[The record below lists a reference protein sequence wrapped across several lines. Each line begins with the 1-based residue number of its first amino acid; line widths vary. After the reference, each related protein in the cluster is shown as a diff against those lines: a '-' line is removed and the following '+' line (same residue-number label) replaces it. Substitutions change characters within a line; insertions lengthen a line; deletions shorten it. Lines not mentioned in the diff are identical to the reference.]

1 MLQSRSVEVS
11 FVSLLVAFTVGAG
24 CSQSRQQ
31 VKPSTIRLV
40 DLFKPEIIGGGG
52 APHREIPRTEW
63 KFDANDGDK
72 WEAGPGVV
80 GLTVRDGR
88 LTGRTS
94 SAFPVLRFQRT
105 TGLNNA
111 DVVHAVEIRMRISAV
126 SPGGQLALTTI
137 GAEKVDLDAMV
148 KAGDG
153 FWLKTPLTASDELQT
168 VTLTPATHLVG
179 TQFKH
184 LLLKPTDR
192 SGATFE
198 IESIRVVFRKEYLS
212 SIASGVTWQ
221 GLKEVYR
228 ESIAA
233 RAPETATFSI
243 NVPSRAWLDL
253 AVGTLEDD
261 PITFRITAAS
271 GDGKA
276 NTLLEHTVTTPHRWE
291 RTPIDLS
298 AYGGQTVTLAC
309 SLVSPAAG
317 ALGFWGAPVVR
328 AHDPEPRTSGA
339 SGAAAT
345 KRPQGVILIQADTLR
360 RDHLGVYGYDRET
373 APTLAK
379 LAADGT
385 LFKNYTTQATWT
397 KVSTPTLM
405 TSLYPS
411 THGVVDFLDH
421 LPASAG
427 TLAESFRAAGYATVS
442 YSSVAFTGQLTS
454 LHKGFEELH
463 EDASVSNPLSSKT
476 SREFVD
482 RLTEWL
488 AAHRDAPFF
497 AFLHIFDPHDPY
509 EPSAPYNTL
518 WASAEK
524 KEEHERQTKEVR
536 KFIKDPLLRQF
547 GMPTRDDLLKAGFDP
562 EGYIRHDEDW
572 YDGSIRAMDVEIA
585 RLVER
590 LRSLGLDDDTVFVFL
605 SDHGEEFHDH
615 GRMFHGQ
622 TVYGEL
628 TQTPLVVRWPS
639 GLPKGRVVDE
649 VVQTIDVFPTLLE
662 LCGIAVPSSAQGQSL
677 VPLLTGQQRWKTRP
691 AISEKAKTASAGAP
705 PPLDTESFAI
715 VDGGWKLIHNTQ
727 RPSGAPEFELYD
739 FAKDPLNK
747 HDVASEHPDI
757 VARLSKE
764 LDGWH
769 QMALAARVK
778 PDSETTKTLSPAQ
791 LQRLR
796 SLGYV
801 R

>member
-1 MLQSRSVEVS
+1 MSQSAFLSM
-11 FVSLLVAFTVGAG
+11 LVALAVGAG
-24 CSQSRQQ
+24 CSQSPPQSR
-31 VKPSTIRLV
+31 PSSIRLV
-40 DLFKPEIIGGGG
+40 DLFKSETIGGGG
-52 APHREIPRTEW
+52 APHRDIPRTEW
-63 KFDANDGDK
+63 KFDAQDRDK
-72 WEAGPGVV
+72 WEGGPGVV
-80 GLTVRDGR
+80 GLAVRDGR

-94 SAFPVLRFQRT
+94 STFPILRFQRT

-111 DVVHAVEIRMRISAV
+111 DVVHAIEIRMRVSAV
-126 SPGGQLALTTI
+126 SPGGQLALTTTD
-137 GAEKVDLDAMV
+137 AEKVDLDAMV
-148 KAGDG
+148 KGGDS
-153 FWLKTPLTASDELQT
+153 FWQKTPVSASDELQT
-168 VTLTPATHLVG
+168 ATLLPATHLIG
-179 TQFKH
+179 TQLKH
-184 LLLKPTDR
+184 LLLKPTDL
-192 SGATFE
+192 SGASFE
-198 IESIRVVFRKEYLS
+198 IESIRLVFRKEYLAG
-212 SIASGVTWQ
+212 IASGVTWQ

-233 RAPETATFSI
+233 RAPETATFSVS
-243 NVPSRAWLDL
+243 VPSRAWLDL
-253 AVGTLEDD
+253 AVGTIEDD
-261 PITFRITAAS
+261 PVTFRVTASS
-271 GDGKA
+271 GNGKA
-276 NTLLEHTVTTPHRWE
+276 DTLLEYTVTTPHRWE

-298 AYGGQTVTLAC
+298 PYAGRTVTLAC
-309 SLVSPAAG
+309 SLASPAAG
-317 ALGFWGAPVVR
+317 ALGFWGAPVLRV
-328 AHDPEPRTSGA
+328 HDPGPPRTSNTGA
-339 SGAAAT
+339 SAAT

-360 RDHLGVYGYDRET
+360 RDHLDLYGYDRET
-373 APTLAK
+373 APMLRTLA
-379 LAADGT
+379 AEGT
-385 LFKNYTTQATWT
+385 VFKNYTTQATWT

-411 THGVVDFLDH
+411 THGVTDFFDR

-427 TLAESFRAAGYATVS
+427 TLAESYRAAGYATVS
-442 YSSVAFTGQLTS
+442 YSSVAFTGQLTG

-482 RLTEWL
+482 RLADWL
-488 AAHRDAPFF
+488 AAHRDTPFF

-518 WASAEK
+518 WANPGK
-524 KEEHERQTKEVR
+524 REEHERQAKEVR
-536 KFIKDPLLRQF
+536 KFIKDPILRLF

-562 EGYIRHDEDW
+562 DGYVRHDADW

-590 LRSLGLDDDTVFVFL
+590 LRSLGLDDNTLLVFL

-628 TQTPLVVRWPS
+628 TQTPLVVRWPT
-639 GLPKGRVVDE
+639 GLSKGRVVDE

-662 LCGIAVPSSAQGQSL
+662 LCDIAVPTSIQGQSL

-691 AISEKAKTASAGAP
+691 AISEKAKTKAAGAP

-715 VDGGWKLIHNTQ
+715 VDGGWKLIHNTD

-739 FAKDPLNK
+739 FVKDPLDR
-747 HDVASEHPDI
+747 HDVASEHPDV
-757 VARLSKE
+757 VARLGKA

-769 QMALAARVK
+769 QMAVAARLK

-791 LQRLR
+791 LQRLK